1 MMRKSSGV
9 SIVLLAAAATSG
21 VPARGNPTRRERTVS
36 AEAAR
41 IERGRFGHAVEGYW
55 PFVLFGAV
63 AFLLIRTSGG
73 E

>member
-9 SIVLLAAAATSG
+9 SIVLLAAATSG
-21 VPARGNPTRRERTVS
+21 VPARGNSTRRERTVS

-41 IERGRFGHAVEGYW
+41 IERGRFGHAVEDYW

-63 AFLLIRTSGG
+63 AFLLIRTRGG